1 MNEYNT
7 SSMVSSGSIESR
19 RIARNANLWRLWGID
34 VEFQCLNID
43 CPAQSWD
50 VPWHDNGNHNAKH
63 QSCNLCGQRSNWV
76 KFADMEGKFT
86 NLLFGNVYWTPWPLG
101 EELAALGHLQL
112 GPATNVLPQKVKG
125 KAESSQQ
132 YAEKGQKRKG
142 SNTRVDG
149 VDSKKHK
156 GGKNM

>member
-7 SSMVSSGSIESR
+7 LSMVSSGSIESCQ
-19 RIARNANLWRLWGID
+19 IARNDNLWRLWGID

-112 GPATNVLPQKVKG
+112 GPVYIFLLIQDEFKIVESKG
-125 KAESSQQ
+125 
-132 YAEKGQKRKG
+132 YDHGTKGPR
-142 SNTRVDG
+142 S
-149 VDSKKHK
+149 
-156 GGKNM
+156 